1 MLAPP
6 KSGRFLC
13 VFQVSIRTIVA
24 HNLWEQNAINVI
36 KYVFQKVIV
45 SYCQV
50 NFAPLSKSGHGNA
63 CRIHFIFDYF
73 STDISLIKSGH
84 TQSLK

>member
-1 MLAPP
+1 MLALP

-50 NFAPLSKSGHGNA
+50 NFAPLS
-63 CRIHFIFDYF
+63 
-73 STDISLIKSGH
+73 
-84 TQSLK
+84 